1 MSLMSEPHETILNQG
16 WLSPMER
23 QALTRLIM
31 DLSRL
36 PEVQSILLFGS
47 RARGCSTD
55 SSDLDVAVV
64 LDDANRST
72 ARAVEQAKWR
82 ALPLEAFMHVNLIT
96 LSQKQLESQCRFS
109 FTLYREG
116 IPLWTRN
123 KETRSRKSSA

>member
-1 MSLMSEPHETILNQG
+1 
-16 WLSPMER
+16 MER

-36 PEVQSILLFGS
+36 PAVHSILLFGS
-47 RARGCSTD
+47 RARGSSTD
-55 SSDLDVAVV
+55 HSDLDVAVV
-64 LDDANRST
+64 LDDADRST
-72 ARAVEQAKWR
+72 AHAVEQAKWR
-82 ALPLEAFMHVNLIT
+82 ALPLEAFMHVNLVT

-109 FTLYREG
+109 FTLQREG